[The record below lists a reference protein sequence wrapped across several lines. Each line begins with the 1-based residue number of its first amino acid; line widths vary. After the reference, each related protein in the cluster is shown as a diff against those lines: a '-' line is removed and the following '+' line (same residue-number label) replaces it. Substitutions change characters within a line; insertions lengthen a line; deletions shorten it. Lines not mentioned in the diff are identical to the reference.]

1 MKMVKI
7 EDDVWEKLAIRKI
20 QEKKKNIND
29 VIKELL

>member
-1 MKMVKI
+1 MVKI